1 MSVNPDH
8 DPVECGHSPGSARRS
23 VPAVAAPEPPAGQG
37 SVLAWFESSPRS
49 AVGGAAGILVVMVAG
64 VIVVQGF
71 SVVWMR
77 YWQPWLILCAM
88 ALLFYF
94 FRRRT
99 AVSAG
104 AEWLQRRG
112 GRWVRTH
119 ELSSVTAHPGIGSIR
134 LHLVDYEGRKIRVSN
149 HDLQEN
155 RRVWELVHEGIVQS
169 VIAGGARTNGL
180 LHRAFEIPRPGSGP
194 APEG

>member
-1 MSVNPDH
+1 
-8 DPVECGHSPGSARRS
+8 
-23 VPAVAAPEPPAGQG
+23 
-37 SVLAWFESSPRS
+37 
-49 AVGGAAGILVVMVAG
+49 MVAG

-71 SVVWMR
+71 SVAWMR

-94 FRRRT
+94 SRRRT
-99 AVSAG
+99 TVSAG
-104 AEWLQRRG
+104 TEWLQRRG

-134 LHLVDYEGRKIRVSN
+134 LHLVDYEGRKIRISN

-155 RRVWELVHEGIVQS
+155 RRVWDLVHEGILQS

-194 APEG
+194 GS